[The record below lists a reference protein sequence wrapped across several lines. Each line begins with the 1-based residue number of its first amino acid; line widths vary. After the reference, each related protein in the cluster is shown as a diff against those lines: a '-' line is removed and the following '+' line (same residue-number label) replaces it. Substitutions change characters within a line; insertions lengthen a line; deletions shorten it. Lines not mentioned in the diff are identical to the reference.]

1 LLKKKDILGTATAK
15 RKAGSYKH
23 FEQNED
29 EVGRVFLRPS
39 FTSRS
44 STSEAVLTEL
54 FHLVGARFN
63 TRTANERAGKTL
75 NFTKH

>member
-1 LLKKKDILGTATAK
+1 MKTRWVAFFFDLG
-15 RKAGSYKH
+15 RQLH
-23 FEQNED
+23 
-29 EVGRVFLRPS
+29 LPL
-39 FTSRS
+39 

-54 FHLVGARFN
+54 SHLVGARFD